1 MNEIDEQSRCGIT
14 KTSRRFR
21 ACCRTREVRRRMT
34 ILCSGWPLPTGV
46 LSRHPIGDHAGWN
59 PRCRVLLQHLLRV
72 GFAVPRVGH
81 FFLCFSRTLPSLS
94 GSNGIQRRWRTLGT
108 STFIHSADSSA
119 DLGIL
124 FLSTIS
130 TIGIA
135 CVSGNKSCT
144 SSPGVSGLEVGKQF
158 ELCTWRG
165 RVSFVTGWHL
175 EEF

>member
-72 GFAVPRVGH
+72 GFAVPRVGL
-81 FFLCFSRTLPSLS
+81 FFLM
-94 GSNGIQRRWRTLGT
+94 
-108 STFIHSADSSA
+108 
-119 DLGIL
+119 
-124 FLSTIS
+124 FLSYVT
-130 TIGIA
+130 
-135 CVSGNKSCT
+135 VVKR
-144 SSPGVSGLEVGKQF
+144 F
-158 ELCTWRG
+158 ERYTETLADPWDLDLHSFG
-165 RVSFVTGWHL
+165 RF
-175 EEF
+175 ER